1 MFILLAFFCLDIS
14 FSAGFLE
21 CSPMTLSLLG
31 YLCAQMS
38 HVLAPL
44 PGAELLHQ
52 SHVHTMYL
60 SVVASLSS
68 ES

>member
-1 MFILLAFFCLDIS
+1 
-14 FSAGFLE
+14 
-21 CSPMTLSLLG
+21 MTLSLLG

-68 ES
+68 EVLDAQKPVDISRICTRDSEQ